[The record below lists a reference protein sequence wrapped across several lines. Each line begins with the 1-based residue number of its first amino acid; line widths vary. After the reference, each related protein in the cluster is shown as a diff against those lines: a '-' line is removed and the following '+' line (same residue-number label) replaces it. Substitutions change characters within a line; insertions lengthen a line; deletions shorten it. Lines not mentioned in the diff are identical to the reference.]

1 MGQIIGINRYF
12 VLEQNIVEMNIQE
25 TKLDVMQKIMSVS
38 KASLLEKIDKLLDDE
53 MIVGYTVEGEPLTK
67 ELYNM
72 RLQKAQDQIHNGQ
85 YIAQEDLEKESE
97 NW

>member
-1 MGQIIGINRYF
+1 
-12 VLEQNIVEMNIQE
+12 MNIQE
-25 TKLDVMQKIMSVS
+25 TKLGVMQKIMTVS

-67 ELYNM
+67 ELYNI
-72 RLQKAQDQIHNGQ
+72 RLGKAQDQIRKGQ
-85 YIAQEDLEKESE
+85 CLTQEDLEKESE